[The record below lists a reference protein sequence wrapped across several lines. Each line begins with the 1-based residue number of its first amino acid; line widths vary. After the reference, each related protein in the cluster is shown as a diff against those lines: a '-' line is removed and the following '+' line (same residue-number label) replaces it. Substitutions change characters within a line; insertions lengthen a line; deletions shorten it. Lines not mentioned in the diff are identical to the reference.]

1 MIDYILHIVMYSFI
15 GVFFYSLT
23 ETYLSFIRGKD
34 NSNASLIQSIKEDKQ
49 AHEMQMEALKREQD
63 RLFETMLNSI
73 EKMRENNKRLI
84 ADIQKVTSS
93 VKSLNNA

>member
-1 MIDYILHIVMYSFI
+1 MIEYIFHIVMYSFI
-15 GVFFYSLT
+15 GVIFYSLT

-63 RLFETMLNSI
+63 RLFETMSNSI
-73 EKMRENNKRLI
+73 EQMRENNKRLI

>member
-1 MIDYILHIVMYSFI
+1 
-15 GVFFYSLT
+15 
-23 ETYLSFIRGKD
+23 
-34 NSNASLIQSIKEDKQ
+34 
-49 AHEMQMEALKREQD
+49 MEALKREQD